1 MGDSAK
7 GREPRVSATTKDEER
22 REAGAAHES
31 DRLPTEEEERLADAV
46 ASKLEDSGE
55 SKRVAEHHSEMDRIG
70 AEQRGEG
77 RI

>member
-1 MGDSAK
+1 MGDSAT
-7 GREPRVSATTKDEER
+7 GREPKVSASTKDEER

-31 DRLPTEEEERLADAV
+31 DRAPTEEEERLADAA
-46 ASKLEDSGE
+46 ASELESSGE
-55 SKRVAEHHSEMDRIG
+55 AGRVAEHHSEMDRIG

>member
-31 DRLPTEEEERLADAV
+31 DRPPTEEEERLADAA
-46 ASKLEDSGE
+46 ASELERSGE
-55 SKRVAEHHSEMDRIG
+55 SERVAEHHSEMDRIG